1 LTQTRPRPEAGS
13 ETTGVR
19 PPARRRRLLSP
30 QAIAWVF
37 LGVFTGLA
45 VAGYQLIPEA
55 ASWAVGFGVSVAL
68 LEVGLI
74 GFCLIADRDS

>member
-1 LTQTRPRPEAGS
+1 LTQTRPRPEAAS

-30 QAIAWVF
+30 QVIAGVF

-55 ASWAVGFGVSVAL
+55 ASWAVRFGVSVAL

>member
-1 LTQTRPRPEAGS
+1 MTQTRPRPETGS
-13 ETTGVR
+13 ETAAVR

-30 QAIAWVF
+30 QVVAWVF

-55 ASWAVGFGVSVAL
+55 ASWAVGFGVSVGL